1 MLHIER
7 EMIAAVLEML
17 AHFQANQEALIEIET
32 ELEIEEVNLIM
43 IKDLIIIANR
53 IRVKWKLEK
62 WTEKREVK

>member
-62 WTEKREVK
+62 WTEKREEK

>member
-32 ELEIEEVNLIM
+32 ELEIEEANLIM

>member
-17 AHFQANQEALIEIET
+17 DLFQANQEALIEIET

>member
-17 AHFQANQEALIEIET
+17 DLFQANQEALIEIET
-32 ELEIEEVNLIM
+32 ELEIEEANLIM
-43 IKDLIIIANR
+43 IKDHIIIANR